1 MRQLHALATATRDRI
16 RSRARGDRGEVPVWV
31 VMTGLSVLLAMAVF
45 AVLQQGLLDAARD
58 VITNIG
64 TGVNG

>member
-1 MRQLHALATATRDRI
+1 MRQLHALAAAARDRI
-16 RSRARGDRGEVPVWV
+16 RNRARGDRGEVPVWV

-45 AVLQQGLLDAARD
+45 AVLQEGLLDAARD
-58 VITNIG
+58 VIANIG